1 MSALSDRMA
10 TLTAMGKL
18 QGECA
23 AKARLYRDTAPEL
36 AERYNRASFAGIGA
50 RLAMQAA
57 IMAEHEAG
65 KL

>member
-1 MSALSDRMA
+1 MTALSERMD
-10 TLTAMGKL
+10 TLRAMGAL

-23 AKARLYRDTAPEL
+23 AKARIYRETAPEL
-36 AERYNRASFAGIGA
+36 AERYRRASFAAIGA